1 MNRNFLGN
9 THLNFAIV
17 MNEKEL
23 FGILAEESSIQAAI
37 KALGENGIEASIAQ
51 KGEDAK
57 QMVLKMIPPGVE
69 VMTMTSVT
77 LDTIGVSKEINES
90 GKYQSV
96 RQKLTSMSKEKQ
108 GDEMQKIGAAPDW
121 VIGSV
126 HAVTED
132 GKVMIASA
140 TGSQLP
146 AYTYGSNHVIWVVG
160 AQKIVSDVKEATKR
174 IYEYVFPLENE
185 RAMKAYGVGSGVN
198 KLLTINKEVTPGRI
212 RMIIVKEKLGF

>member
-1 MNRNFLGN
+1 
-9 THLNFAIV
+9 

-23 FGILAEESSIQAAI
+23 YSILADEKSIQNSI
-37 KALGENGIEASIAQ
+37 KSLNGNGFEALVVETATEA
-51 KGEDAK
+51 KE
-57 QMVLKMIPPGVE
+57 MVLRMLPKRAE

-77 LDTIGVSKEINES
+77 LDTIGISKEINENGNYS
-90 GKYQSV
+90 SV
-96 RQKLTSMSKEKQ
+96 REKLSSMNRETQVSETQKL
-108 GDEMQKIGAAPDW
+108 GAAPDW

-146 AYTYGSNHVIWVVG
+146 AYVYGSSHVIWIVG
-160 AQKIVSDVKEATKR
+160 SQKIVKDMEEGLKR

-185 RAMKAYGVGSGVN
+185 RAMKAYGMGSGVN
-198 KLLTINKEVTPGRI
+198 KLLIVNKEVSLGRI
-212 RMIIVKEKLGF
+212 TIIIVKEKLGF